1 MSTTLDTL
9 ERIERELTAL
19 RQLEEVRAQK
29 LSAEKLAVERALLLA
44 NALRVFGK
52 VTATNGTV
60 ADDLRRQREIID
72 RHLRSTAA

>member
-1 MSTTLDTL
+1 MSTLDTL

-29 LSAEKLAVERALLLA
+29 LTAEQLALERAVLLA
-44 NALRVFGK
+44 NALSVLRK
-52 VTATNGTV
+52 VPGVNGTIAEDV
-60 ADDLRRQREIID
+60 RRQRDIID